1 MAMLDSEY
9 FAVDATLLRGAIDAL
24 STR

>member
-1 MAMLDSEY
+1 MLDSEY

-24 STR
+24 SAR

>member
-9 FAVDATLLRGAIDAL
+9 FAVDATLLRGAIDVL

>member
-1 MAMLDSEY
+1 MLDSEW
-9 FAVDATLLRGAIDAL
+9 FAVDATLLRGAIDVL